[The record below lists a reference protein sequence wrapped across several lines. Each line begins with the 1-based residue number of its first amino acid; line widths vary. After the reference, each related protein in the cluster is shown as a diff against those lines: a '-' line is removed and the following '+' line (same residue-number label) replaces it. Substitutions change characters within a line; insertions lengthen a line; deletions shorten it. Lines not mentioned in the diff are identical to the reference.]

1 MDNFGLEKVEKIKVK
16 VSDFIQKA
24 YETGFDDGVIY
35 MKEKMGNNSMKVYE
49 EHQQL
54 QSLD

>member
-35 MKEKMGNNSMKVYE
+35 MKEKMENNSMKVYE